1 MYAIRLTRWNQEP
14 ELVELPTPTPGPG
27 EVLLRVDAAG
37 LCHSDL
43 HMMEWP
49 EGSVPFT
56 LPFTLGHETA
66 GTVAALGPGVGGVRE
81 GDRVAVYSRWG
92 CQTCHACLEGVENGC
107 ERSIDVA
114 AGYGGGVG
122 RDGGLAEYMIV
133 PSARYLLPIDGL
145 DPASAAPLTDAALT
159 PYHALRRCSHQL
171 RPGSTALVI
180 GVGGLGHM
188 AIQLLR
194 ALSSVR
200 IVAVDVRPEA
210 LELARSAGADVAL
223 PAFDLTPAALRSE
236 LGGNGVNVVLDCV
249 ATDATLAL
257 AAGSVAVGG
266 DLCYVGRGGGSLSVA
281 PRTLPF
287 ECSVLLPSWGTLPEL
302 VEVVALARAGAIHTE
317 IERFSLEQAIDGYRR
332 LDQGLVRGR
341 AVVTPACGLTDISSA
356 PRRRGRAIHQP
367 A

>member
-1 MYAIRLTRWNQEP
+1 MYAIRLVRWNEEP

-27 EVLLRVDAAG
+27 EVLLRVEAAG

-66 GTVAALGPGVGGVRE
+66 GTVAALGPGAAGVRE

-92 CQTCHACLEGVENGC
+92 CQTCRPCLEGVENGC
-107 ERSIDVA
+107 VRSIDIA
-114 AGYGGGVG
+114 AGFGGGVG

-133 PSARYLLPIDGL
+133 PSARYLVPIDGL
-145 DPASAAPLTDAALT
+145 DPAWAAPLTDAALT
-159 PYHALRRCSHQL
+159 PYHAIRRCSDQL
-171 RPGSTALVI
+171 RPGATALVI

-194 ALSSVR
+194 ALTSVR
-200 IVAVDVRPEA
+200 IVAVDVRSAA
-210 LELARSAGADVAL
+210 LDLARAAGADLTLAAV
-223 PAFDLTPAALRSE
+223 DLTPDALRNE
-236 LGGNGVNVVLDCV
+236 LGGPGVDVVLDCV
-249 ATDATLAL
+249 ASDSTLAL
-257 AAGSVAVGG
+257 AAGSVAVGAS
-266 DLCYVGRGGGSLSVA
+266 LCYIGRGGGSLSVA
-281 PRTLPF
+281 PGRLPF

-302 VEVVALARAGAIHTE
+302 VEVVALARAGAIDTE
-317 IERFSLEQAIDGYRR
+317 IERFGLDQAIEAYRR

-341 AVVTPACGLTDISSA
+341 AVVTPPG
-356 PRRRGRAIHQP
+356 RGHFP
-367 A
+367 T